1 MGPQPTELGVSS
13 QRRQNHK
20 AIQSDLDYISSWSSA
35 NYMKLN
41 AKKCKEL
48 MVCLFG
54 DTPVLELE
62 LLTIDGIP
70 IDVVDCHNVFGTVL
84 NSPLIWTDLVN
95 MITKKAA
102 NSQL

>member
-1 MGPQPTELGVSS
+1 
-13 QRRQNHK
+13 
-20 AIQSDLDYISSWSSA
+20 
-35 NYMKLN
+35 MKVN

-70 IDVVDCHNVFGTVL
+70 IDVVDCHNVFGIL
-84 NSPLIWTDLVN
+84 Y
-95 MITKKAA
+95 
-102 NSQL
+102 